1 MSKEDKSKLS
11 EYNHHVVKKLF
22 SIAGNYKIWFLA
34 AMAALVFS
42 TAFELILPVLMQR
55 TIDRY
60 VISDWS
66 YLPGQASA
74 VGADLYIEKEGLLYQ
89 SGEDLY
95 VLTSELPSLDLKDSD
110 RGPWLVFRLTEEVS
124 SLLSSSGLSPA
135 VMDDSSRGA
144 LSKNDLET
152 LDRDIYRTLRTE
164 DLEGLKKNS
173 LVYFALLCL
182 ILIFSFV
189 QMYNMAWTSQG
200 VMKNLRV
207 RMLSHTMKQSLG
219 YLGDTPV
226 GTLVSRITSDVET
239 INEFFTSV
247 TISVLKDLTIMAG
260 VLVTLYILNPR
271 LALITI
277 ITTPPV
283 LIMTG
288 VFRRLARTAYR
299 KQRFW
304 IGKVNGFISEHLTGM
319 EVIQIFGQEGNT
331 KKNFRDN
338 NRNLLKA
345 SLNEMYVFAVF
356 RPLVDMFTSVSLG
369 VVIYAG
375 AGMFNRGILTLGV
388 LIAFIDLIQKFYRPV
403 MDLSEKFTIMQS
415 AMAGGE
421 RIFQLLDEDYSIP
434 DRGSLPSG
442 SYGEG
447 KIDFRN
453 VRFAYKK
460 EDYVLKDLSFSV
472 KAGETAAIVGYTG
485 AGKTTIAS
493 LAARLWDI
501 QSGEILLDNRNITD
515 IPLQDL
521 RNTVQAVQQDVFLFS
536 GTVLENIT
544 LGLEVPFERVLEAS
558 RRVQADSFIQQMDKG
573 YESHVQ
579 ERGAN
584 LSAGQRQLIAFA
596 RILVHDPKV
605 VILDEATANIDS
617 ETEKLVQ
624 NAIDQVLKD
633 RTSLVIAHRISTI
646 QKADRILVLSQGEL
660 VEQGTHEELLD
671 KQGLYFSL
679 YKLQYE
685 NGNPRDQ
692 D

>member
-1 MSKEDKSKLS
+1 MNMDENRELK

-22 SIAGNYKIWFLA
+22 SIAGNYKNWFLV
-34 AMAALVFS
+34 AMAALVLT

-66 YLPGQASA
+66 FLPGKASY
-74 VGADLYIEKEGLLYQ
+74 LEKEILLENEGFIYPA
-89 SGEDLY
+89 GEDLY
-95 VLTSELPSLDLKDSD
+95 VLKSELTSLDLEDSD
-110 RGPWLVFRLTEEVS
+110 KGVWLVFKISEEIS
-124 SLLSSSGLSPA
+124 SLLNNSDLDPVILDNSSY
-135 VMDDSSRGA
+135 GA
-144 LSKNDLET
+144 LNKTDLQN
-152 LDRDIYRTLRTE
+152 LDSNIYSLLRKE
-164 DLEGLKKNS
+164 NLEGLKKNS
-173 LVYFALLCL
+173 LIYFSLLCL
-182 ILIFSFV
+182 ILIFSFI
-189 QMYNMAWTSQG
+189 QMNNMAWTSQG

-207 RMLSHTMKQSLG
+207 RMLSHTMRQSLG

-247 TISVLKDLTIMAG
+247 TISVLKDLTIMGG

-277 ITTPPV
+277 VTTPPV
-283 LIMTG
+283 LIMTAI
-288 VFRRLARTAYR
+288 FRRLARTAYR

-304 IGKVNGFISEHLTGM
+304 IGMVNGFISEHVTGM

-331 KKNFRDN
+331 RNYFRDN

-375 AGMFNRGILTLGV
+375 SGMFNRGFLTLGV

-434 DRGSLPSG
+434 DKGTVSSDLYGRGR
-442 SYGEG
+442 
-447 KIDFRN
+447 IDFKA
-453 VRFAYKK
+453 VQFAYKK
-460 EDYVLKDLSFSV
+460 DDYVLKDLSFCV
-472 KAGETAAIVGYTG
+472 NAGETAAIVGYTG

-501 QSGEILLDNRNITD
+501 QSGAILLDDRNISD
-515 IPLQDL
+515 IPLKDL
-521 RNTVQAVQQDVFLFS
+521 RTTVQAVQQDVFLFS

-544 LGLEVPFERVLEAS
+544 LGLDVPFPRVLEAA

-573 YESHVQ
+573 YESYIQ
-579 ERGAN
+579 ERGTN

-596 RILVHDPKV
+596 RILVHNPKV

-660 VEQGTHEELLD
+660 VEQGSHEELLAR
-671 KQGLYFSL
+671 KNLYYSL
-679 YKLQYE
+679 YTLQYE
-685 NGNPRDQ
+685 NGNLKD
-692 D
+692 

>member
-1 MSKEDKSKLS
+1 MSFEEKVKLS
-11 EYNHHVVKKLF
+11 EYNHHVVKKLV
-22 SIAGNYKIWFLA
+22 SIAGHYRIWFLA
-34 AMAALVFS
+34 AMAALVLS
-42 TAFELILPVLMQR
+42 TAFELVLPVLMQK

-60 VISDWS
+60 IISDWS
-66 YLPGQASA
+66 FISGGSA
-74 VGADLYIEKEGLLYQ
+74 FINKEDLMNQKGILHQ

-95 VLTSELPSLDLKDSD
+95 ILTSELPSFDLKDPGDES
-110 RGPWLVFRLTEEVS
+110 WLVFRLTEKNTD
-124 SLLSSSGLSPA
+124 LLGAAGTDVVL
-135 VMDDSSRGA
+135 MDDESFGA
-144 LSKNDLET
+144 LPKNALKNLEPGVYRS
-152 LDRDIYRTLRTE
+152 LRSGDIQ
-164 DLEGLKKNS
+164 GLKKNS
-173 LVYFALLCL
+173 LFYFVLLCL
-182 ILIFSFV
+182 ILILSFI

-200 VMKNLRV
+200 VMKNLRI

-247 TISVLKDLTIMAG
+247 TISVLKDLTIMGG

-271 LALITI
+271 LALIMI
-277 ITTPPV
+277 VTTPPV
-283 LIMTG
+283 LILTG
-288 VFRRLARTAYR
+288 VFRKLARTAYR
-299 KQRFW
+299 KQRYW
-304 IGKVNGFISEHLTGM
+304 IGKVNGFISEHVTGM
-319 EVIQIFGQEGNT
+319 EVIQIFGQEKNT
-331 KKNFRDN
+331 KKTFREN

-356 RPLVDMFTSVSLG
+356 RPMVDLFTSVSLG
-369 VVIYAG
+369 VVIYTG
-375 AGMFNRGILTLGV
+375 AGMFNKGFLTLGV

-403 MDLSEKFTIMQS
+403 MDLSEKFTIMQA

-421 RIFQLLDEDYSIP
+421 RIFQLLEEDHSIP
-434 DRGSLPSG
+434 DNGTLPSDIYSRG
-442 SYGEG
+442 QV
-447 KIDFRN
+447 DFKN
-453 VRFAYKK
+453 VQFAYKK
-460 EDYVLKDLSFSV
+460 EDYVLKDLTFSV

-501 QSGEILLDNRNITD
+501 QSGQILLDNHDITQ
-515 IPLQDL
+515 IPLKDL
-521 RNTVQAVQQDVFLFS
+521 RTMIQAVQQDVFLFS

-544 LGLEVPFERVLEAS
+544 LGLDIPFERVVEAS
-558 RRVQADSFIQQMDKG
+558 RKVQADSFIQRMDKG
-573 YESHVQ
+573 YESLIQ

-624 NAIDQVLKD
+624 NAIDQVLRN

-660 VEQGTHEELLD
+660 LEQGTHEELISRKD
-671 KQGLYFSL
+671 LYYSL

-685 NGNPRDQ
+685 NGNSKDQ
-692 D
+692 P